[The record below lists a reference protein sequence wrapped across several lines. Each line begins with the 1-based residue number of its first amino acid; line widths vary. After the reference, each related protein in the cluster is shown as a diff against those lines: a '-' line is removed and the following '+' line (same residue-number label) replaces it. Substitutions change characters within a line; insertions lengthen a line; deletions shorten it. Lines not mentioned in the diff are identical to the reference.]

1 MRNNVHLLC
10 IECCVL
16 LSMNYIVLI
25 HLESR
30 SFKWRRYLWIFL
42 VLLYFTSEV
51 IQSRYSV
58 ISLIPM
64 VSAAF
69 SVDFKMVS
77 LVQECLISPLLIEF
91 STLLFEARGP
101 AFSLPF
107 LKPVVPPPLRFI
119 LVNGRLS
126 IFVLVHSHHDSY
138 VCFSVFPL
146 SPKLLDSKNT
156 VS

>member
-1 MRNNVHLLC
+1 
-10 IECCVL
+10 
-16 LSMNYIVLI
+16 
-25 HLESR
+25 
-30 SFKWRRYLWIFL
+30 
-42 VLLYFTSEV
+42 
-51 IQSRYSV
+51 
-58 ISLIPM
+58 M

-77 LVQECLISPLLIEF
+77 LVQECLISPLLVEF
-91 STLLFEARGP
+91 STSLFEARGP

-107 LKPVVPPPLRFI
+107 LKPVVSPPLRFI